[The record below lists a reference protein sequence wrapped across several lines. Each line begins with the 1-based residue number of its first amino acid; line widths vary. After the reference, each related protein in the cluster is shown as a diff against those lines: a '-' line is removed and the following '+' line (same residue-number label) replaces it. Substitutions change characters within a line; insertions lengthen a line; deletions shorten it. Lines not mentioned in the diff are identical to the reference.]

1 VVRSIDEERAVTI
14 QEVTDGQRFCV
25 HCGTALV
32 GGRCP
37 LHGLDVSNRN
47 RPSTSSVPPSVHNN
61 AWSAAPVEASW
72 QRQGQRQPQSQPA
85 LRIADPRPPRRARA
99 GGPGVTWVVAG
110 VGVFL
115 LIALIADHLTL
126 QHAIDANH
134 RTFDQRLAAQ
144 VAATN
149 ALSHRVGDL
158 ESKSPDV
165 VAVAKLVRASV
176 FTIDTPDGL
185 GSGWVVSSAGG
196 SSVIVTDYHV
206 VQSVWTGTKAHT
218 VQVKQEGKSLTG
230 TITKVDMGDDL
241 AVVTVKQS
249 LTALARATTEPAI
262 GDAVVVVGSPLGLSG
277 TVATGIVSSFRAGLI
292 QFSAPISPGDSGG
305 PVVNQQGLV
314 IGVAESKLVGSG
326 VEGLSFAIPITTV
339 CSTVATC

>member
-1 VVRSIDEERAVTI
+1 VVWSLGEESAVTI
-14 QEVTDGQRFCV
+14 QEVTDAQRFCV

-32 GGRCP
+32 SGRCP

-47 RPSTSSVPPSVHNN
+47 RSSTASIPPSVHNN
-61 AWSAAPVEASW
+61 VWSAPPAEPSW
-72 QRQGQRQPQSQPA
+72 QPQSQPA
-85 LRIADPRPPRRARA
+85 LRIADPRPSRRARA
-99 GGPGVTWVVAG
+99 RGPSATWVAVA
-110 VGVFL
+110 VAAFL
-115 LIALIADHLTL
+115 LIALIADHLAL
-126 QHAIDANH
+126 QRTIDASH
-134 RTFDQRLAAQ
+134 RSVDQRLAAQ

-149 ALSHRVGDL
+149 ALAQRVGGL

-206 VQSVWTGTKAHT
+206 VQSVWTSTKAHT
-218 VQVKQEGKSLTG
+218 VQVKQEGKNLTG

-249 LTALARATTEPAI
+249 LTALARATTEPTI